1 MVMHELGNTFDA
13 ALDDDLDFNAP
24 IFPTEYDLIDRVIE
38 LVVQSGAFSRP
49 ALAAALR
56 LAERKS
62 MRLTFQLE
70 TLGIIDGGDLD
81 GRRRVLVPLGNLGT
95 VLGDLRADRRALA
108 ESYAA

>member
-1 MVMHELGNTFDA
+1 MHELDHPA
-13 ALDDDLDFNAP
+13 ADPFGDNLDFSAP

-70 TLGIIDGGDLD
+70 TLGIIGGGDLD
-81 GRRRVLVPLGNLGT
+81 GPRRVLVSIAELGS
-95 VLGDLRADRRALA
+95 VLGDLRADRRARA
-108 ESYAA
+108 EAHAA

>member
-1 MVMHELGNTFDA
+1 MHEPA
-13 ALDDDLDFNAP
+13 YPYPESLDDDLDFSAP

-49 ALAAALR
+49 TLAAALR

-70 TLGIIDGGDLD
+70 TLGIIGGGDLD
-81 GRRRVLVPLGNLGT
+81 GPRRVLVPVGELAA
-95 VLGDLRADRRALA
+95 VLGDVRAGRRAVA
-108 ESYAA
+108 AAYAA